1 MKRET
6 KYMLG
11 GAAAVL
17 VLASAA
23 GAGAY
28 YMHERSEQPV
38 TQTQR
43 AQLRATQQVAQAQ
56 PVAQRPPCDDNN
68 IVGTVAGGAAG
79 GLVGSR
85 FGSGS
90 GKTAAT
96 VGGVVGGA
104 MLGNALIPTRGATCD

>member
-1 MKRET
+1 MKREH
-6 KYMLG
+6 KYLIAGGLG
-11 GAAAVL
+11 VAL
-17 VLASAA
+17 LAGTAA
-23 GAGAY
+23 GGY
-28 YMHERSEQPV
+28 YLAHSQTPPVQQARVVHYQQASNQSVQPAR
-38 TQTQR
+38 Q
-43 AQLRATQQVAQAQ
+43 
-56 PVAQRPPCDDNN
+56 PCDDNN

-104 MLGNALIPTRGATCD
+104 MLGNAYIPTRGVTCN